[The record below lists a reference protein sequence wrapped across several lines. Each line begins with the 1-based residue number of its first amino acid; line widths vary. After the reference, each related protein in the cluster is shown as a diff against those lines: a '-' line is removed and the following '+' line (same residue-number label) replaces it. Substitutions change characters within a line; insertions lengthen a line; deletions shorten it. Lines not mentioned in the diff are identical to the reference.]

1 VVNPDN
7 RQFIPRIESM
17 RGIAALTIALMH
29 VSVAFAYF
37 PFAELPGR
45 NFLDRVGLF
54 VIHAL
59 SNGYGAVVA
68 FFVISGFVLARSL
81 DRKFDIPRFVIA
93 RVFRLYPAV
102 IVTIAI
108 FAAIYYAFGFSFYPK
123 ASFEPL
129 NVLANML
136 ILRADIDVVMWSLK
150 AEAAATPLIIVC
162 VWLFRRYGAWT
173 VIAIAVAL
181 FGLAFVG
188 QFTKSLGDDTDL
200 APIFAF
206 PVGILVHFRGREVA
220 AKLTP
225 VAVTLC
231 AIASVAIFWLLV
243 LQTDGAVDIA
253 GAMSVSGHAGDAD
266 RLSHGGGDLQAA
278 RSVGRQA
285 LWQDF
290 LQLVL
295 VAPAGDLDRGVVGRL
310 CDQAVPSRAGD
321 PYCRR
326 GLCLLARSDHAAGM
340 AVVAVCGTAGHEL
353 VALGT
358 GAPLRRTG
366 RSFQRAAGDLIPAIS
381 LCNRSAAVP

>member
-1 VVNPDN
+1 MVSPDKQ
-7 RQFIPRIESM
+7 QFIPRIESM
-17 RGIAALTIALMH
+17 RGIAALTVALMH
-29 VSVAFAYF
+29 VSVPFAYF

-81 DRKFDIPRFVIA
+81 DRKFEIPRFVIA
-93 RVFRLYPAV
+93 RVLRLYPAV

-108 FAAIYYAFGFSFYPK
+108 FAAIYYQFGFNFYPK

-150 AEAAATPLIIVC
+150 AEVAATPLIIVC

-173 VIAIAVAL
+173 VIAIAVVL

-188 QFTKSLGDDTDL
+188 QFTRLLGDDTNL

-206 PVGILVHFRGREVA
+206 PVGILVHFRGREA
-220 AKLTP
+220 AARLMP

-231 AIASVAIFWLLV
+231 AIASVAIFCGCSFFKPTGTWTLLV
-243 LQTDGAVDIA
+243 QCLSAATLVMLIAYRTEAAIFKPLDQSVVRLYGRISYSFYLLHPLAIWTAAWWAVYAIK
-253 GAMSVSGHAGDAD
+253 
-266 RLSHGGGDLQAA
+266 Q
-278 RSVGRQA
+278 
-285 LWQDF
+285 F
-290 LQLVL
+290 
-295 VAPAGDLDRGVVGRL
+295 P
-310 CDQAVPSRAGD
+310 AVPVT
-321 PYCRR
+321 
-326 GLCLLARSDHAAGM
+326 LIV
-340 AVVAVCGTAGHEL
+340 VVAFAYSLAAITPLAWLSWRFVEL
-353 VALGT
+353 PAMNRLRSTPAPRYGVPVA
-358 GAPLRRTG
+358 ASSDR
-366 RSFQRAAGDLIPAIS
+366 PAT
-381 LCNRSAAVP
+381 

>member
-7 RQFIPRIESM
+7 QQFIPRIESM
-17 RGIAALTIALMH
+17 RGIAALTVALMH

-150 AEAAATPLIIVC
+150 AEVAATPLIIVC

-231 AIASVAIFWLLV
+231 AIASVAIFCGCSFFKPTGTWTLLV
-243 LQTDGAVDIA
+243 QCLSAATLVMLIAYRTEAAIFKPLDLSVVRLYGRISYSLYLLHPLAIWTAAWWAVYAIKQFPA
-253 GAMSVSGHAGDAD
+253 VPVTLIVVVAFVYSLAAITPLAWLSWRFVELPAMN
-266 RLSHGGGDLQAA
+266 RL
-278 RSVGRQA
+278 RS
-285 LWQDF
+285 
-290 LQLVL
+290 
-295 VAPAGDLDRGVVGRL
+295 APAPRYG
-310 CDQAVPSRAGD
+310 
-321 PYCRR
+321 
-326 GLCLLARSDHAAGM
+326 
-340 AVVAVCGTAGHEL
+340 VAVAASSE
-353 VALGT
+353 
-358 GAPLRRTG
+358 
-366 RSFQRAAGDLIPAIS
+366 QRAT
-381 LCNRSAAVP
+381 